1 MADHYLEFDSISKR
15 FPGVQAL
22 DQVSFGVGEG
32 SIHALVGENG
42 AGKSTLLKVLS
53 GAYVP
58 DCGTIRLGGRACR
71 FYHAADA
78 LAAGIAVIY
87 QEAQLVPEMTVA
99 ENLLLGQMPTRF
111 GWLDKRAMRA
121 AASRILAELEEDI
134 SPTARVSTLSIAQRQ
149 MVAIAKALLR
159 DAKVVAFDEPTS
171 SLSRREVQKLFTII
185 RRLKERGRVV
195 IFVSH
200 RLEEVFDLC
209 DSVTVLRDGRHVVT
223 YESLAGLTHERL
235 VSHMV
240 GRVIA
245 DIYGYSPR
253 PLGPPALEVE
263 GLMGPGLSE
272 PVSLTVRQGEVVV
285 VFGLVGA
292 GRTELLKLLYGAA
305 RPTSGTVRVCGEIAR
320 ATSPAAAIRCGI
332 ALCPEDRKREGI
344 VPLRSVAENIN
355 LSVRRRFARLGVLD
369 ERRERQNARDH
380 VARLAIKT
388 PSLKQPVLHLSGGN
402 QQKVVLARWLSE
414 RVKVLLLDEP
424 TRGIDVGAKREI
436 YDLIFD
442 LADQGIGILAVSSE
456 LPEVLGIADRVL
468 VMRQGAIVAS
478 VPREEATEEALL
490 RLALPLATPT
500 ASPSPVGEP
509 TR

>member
-1 MADHYLEFDSISKR
+1 MGNDYLEFDSISKR

-22 DQVSFGVGEG
+22 DNVSFGVAEG
-32 SIHALVGENG
+32 SVHALVGENG
-42 AGKSTLLKVLS
+42 AGKSTLLKILS
-53 GAYVP
+53 GAYTP
-58 DCGTIRLGGRACR
+58 DSGTIRLGGRPCR
-71 FYHAADA
+71 FANAAEA

-99 ENLLLGQMPTRF
+99 ENLLLGQMPARH
-111 GWLDKRAMRA
+111 GWLDKRAMREA
-121 AASRILAELEEDI
+121 ARAILAEVEEDI
-134 SPTARVSTLSIAQRQ
+134 NPNARVSSLPIAQRQ

-159 DAKVVAFDEPTS
+159 DAKIVAFDEPTS
-171 SLSRREVQKLFTII
+171 SLSRREVRRLFTII
-185 RRLKERGRVV
+185 RRLKERGRVI

-223 YESLAGLTHERL
+223 HESLAGLTHEQL

-240 GRVIA
+240 GRTIT

-253 PLGPPALEVE
+253 PPGPPALEVE
-263 GLMGPGLSE
+263 GLLGPGLAE
-272 PVSLTVRQGEVVV
+272 PASLTVHQGEVVV

-292 GRTELLKLLYGAA
+292 GRTELLKLIYGAA
-305 RPTSGTVRVCGEIAR
+305 RPTRGAVRVCGR
-320 ATSPAAAIRCGI
+320 ASQITTPAAAISCGI

-355 LSVRRRFARLGVLD
+355 LSVRRRFARWGLLD
-369 ERRERQNARDH
+369 ERRERDNARDH
-380 VARLAIKT
+380 VARLAIRT
-388 PSLKQPVLHLSGGN
+388 PSLAQLAMNLSGGN

-436 YDLIFD
+436 YDLIFN
-442 LADQGIGILAVSSE
+442 LAREGIGILAVSSE

-468 VMRQGAIVAS
+468 VMREGALVAS
-478 VPREEATEEALL
+478 VRREEATEELLL
-490 RLALPLATPT
+490 RLALPAVATAPPALPREAVT
-500 ASPSPVGEP
+500 
-509 TR
+509 